1 MECKSVS
8 EAVSRRILQLC
19 RDKNITVNKLATL
32 SAVTQSTVNDII
44 NMKSKN
50 IGIVTLKKLCDGLQ
64 ITITDFSMTIC
75 SEILN
80 RKYTDNKSKPLTHIT
95 TSTACF
101 IIILFTVL
109 TKHRLNLERLAV
121 SDHLPQKL
129 CCRQTDLRRVD

>member
-1 MECKSVS
+1 MVSSLLKGMMIMVCKSVS

-95 TSTACF
+95 APTAYF

-109 TKHRLNLERLAV
+109 TIRCLN
-121 SDHLPQKL
+121 
-129 CCRQTDLRRVD
+129 